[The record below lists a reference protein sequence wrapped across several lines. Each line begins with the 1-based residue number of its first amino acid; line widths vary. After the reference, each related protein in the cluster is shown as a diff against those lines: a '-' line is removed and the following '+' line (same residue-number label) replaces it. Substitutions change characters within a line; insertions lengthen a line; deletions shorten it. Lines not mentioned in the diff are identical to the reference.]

1 MFAHLLVCLR
11 SRKAGKCPVDDHHA
25 ELDLFLATLS
35 TGPVGFGDGLHDT
48 NRSLLMRCCAADGR
62 ILAPSLPPT
71 PIDATWASLRRTPAT
86 ASASASVWT
95 AHSRV
100 NGSEWHFVVAI
111 DVPTSFP
118 LLPSDF
124 YPVITG
130 AVVSRAWHSPEC
142 EDGARASTCGVM
154 PGLPD
159 AKTGVPVGG
168 GPLGSHRWELTVVS
182 PVLPPGVALLGE
194 LDKATPVS
202 PARFTAVVAGADGVR
217 VQVSGEVGERVR
229 VVFAVG
235 VGGADTGT
243 VKVVSLVIARGGVAS
258 VFVRGRA

>member
-1 MFAHLLVCLR
+1 M
-11 SRKAGKCPVDDHHA
+11 DNHHA

-62 ILAPSLPPT
+62 ILAPTLPPS
-71 PIDATWASLRRTPAT
+71 PIDATWASVRRTPAT

-95 AHSRV
+95 GHSRV
-100 NGSEWHFVVAI
+100 NGSDWHFLMAI
-111 DVPTSFP
+111 DVPTGFP

-124 YPVITG
+124 YPVISG
-130 AVVSRAWHSPEC
+130 AVVSRPWHSPEC
-142 EDGARASTCGVM
+142 EDGARASTCGVV

-159 AKTGVPVGG
+159 ANTGVPASG
-168 GPLGSHRWELTVVS
+168 GPVGAHRWELTVVS
-182 PVLPPGVALLGE
+182 PVLAPGIALLGE

-202 PARFTAVVAGADGVR
+202 PSRFTEVVASADGVR
-217 VQVSGEVGERVR
+217 VQVCGREGERVR

-243 VKVVSLVIARGGVAS
+243 VKVESLIISHDGVAS
-258 VFVRGRA
+258 IFVRR